1 MSRAV
6 GASRLRNPAAPFYA
20 LVLSASI
27 LSILGLVMV
36 FSASSIHSLETKGS
50 SIAIVLRQFIF
61 LIISIPLAMYLSRL
75 PLERWKVLA
84 RFGLVISI
92 ILLLIVRIPGI
103 GKSVN
108 GNRNWISLKV
118 VDVQPSE
125 LAKFLLILWA
135 SHMLATRVNAGFIRI
150 NVLALIAPGFIVAS
164 ALVMWGKDL
173 GTASVMM
180 AILGGLLFIS
190 GIPLRLVGTLT
201 ATAAVAIGFFIATAQ
216 YRAAR
221 WSVFL
226 NPFDPAQYKNEG
238 WQPAHSLLG
247 LASGGIFG
255 VGLGGSRQKWGNL
268 PEAHT
273 DFIFA
278 VIGEE
283 LGLLGTLF
291 VLAML
296 GVLIYSALRIAMRT
310 SDSFTR
316 FACAGIAVWIGIQ
329 TVLNIGSAV
338 SLLPVVGVTLPFLSY
353 GGSALIA
360 TYLGIGFIASSA
372 LNDPEINSEVRRF
385 VAERIKR
392 K

>member
-1 MSRAV
+1 MSKSV
-6 GASRLRNPAAPFYA
+6 KSQRLSNPAAPFYGLVISA
-20 LVLSASI
+20 SVLSVI
-27 LSILGLVMV
+27 GLIMV
-36 FSASSIHSLETKGS
+36 FSASSIHSLDTKGS
-50 SIAIVLRQFIF
+50 SIAIVFRQLIF
-61 LIISIPLAMYLSRL
+61 LAISIPMAFFLARL
-75 PLERWKVLA
+75 PMERWKSLA
-84 RFGLVISI
+84 KFGLALSI

-108 GNRNWISLKV
+108 GNRNWISLKF

-135 SHMLATRVNAGFIRI
+135 SHLLATRINAGLMRV
-150 NVLALIAPGFIVAS
+150 NVLALIAPGFLIAS
-164 ALVMWGKDL
+164 ALVMWGRDL
-173 GTASVMM
+173 GTASVIM
-180 AILGGLLFIS
+180 AILGGLLFVS

-201 ATAAVAIGFFIATAQ
+201 AAAAIAIGFFIATAS

-291 VLAML
+291 IL
-296 GVLIYSALRIAMRT
+296 GLLGTLIYCALRIAMKT
-310 SDSFTR
+310 SDPFTR
-316 FACAGIAVWIGIQ
+316 FASAGIGVWIAIQ

-338 SLLPVVGVTLPFLSY
+338 SLLPVVGVTLPLVSY

-360 TYLGIGFIASSA
+360 TYMGIGFLAASA
-372 LNDPEINSEVRRF
+372 LSDPEIKAEIKRAL
-385 VAERIKR
+385 AERLHR
-392 K
+392 

>member
-1 MSRAV
+1 MSKAV
-6 GASRLRNPAAPFYA
+6 KTQKLSNPAAPFYGLVISA
-20 LVLSASI
+20 SVLSVI
-27 LSILGLVMV
+27 GLIMV
-36 FSASSIHSLETKGS
+36 FSASSIHSLDTKGS
-50 SIAIVLRQFIF
+50 SIAIVVRQLIF
-61 LIISIPLAMYLSRL
+61 LAISIPMAIFLARL
-75 PLERWKVLA
+75 PMKSWKSLA
-84 RFGLVISI
+84 KYGLAVSI
-92 ILLLIVRIPGI
+92 VLLLIVRIPGI

-108 GNRNWISLKV
+108 GNRNWISLKF

-135 SHMLATRVNAGFIRI
+135 SHLLATRINAGLMRV
-150 NVLALIAPGFIVAS
+150 NVLALIAPGFLIAS
-164 ALVMWGKDL
+164 ALVMRGRDL
-173 GTASVMM
+173 GTASVIM
-180 AILGGLLFIS
+180 AILGGLLFVS

-226 NPFDPAQYKNEG
+226 NPFDPEQYKNEG

-278 VIGEE
+278 IIGEE

-291 VLAML
+291 ILALL
-296 GVLIYSALRIAMRT
+296 GTLIYCALRIAMKT
-310 SDSFTR
+310 SDPFTR
-316 FACAGIAVWIGIQ
+316 FACAGIGVWVAIQ

-338 SLLPVVGVTLPFLSY
+338 SLLPVVGVTLPLVSY

-360 TYLGIGFIASSA
+360 TYMGIGFLASSA
-372 LNDPEINSEVRRF
+372 LSDPEIKAEVKRALSERLHR
-385 VAERIKR
+385 
-392 K
+392 

>member
-1 MSRAV
+1 MSKSV
-6 GASRLRNPAAPFYA
+6 KSQRLSNPAAPFYGLVISA
-20 LVLSASI
+20 SVLSVI
-27 LSILGLVMV
+27 GLIMV
-36 FSASSIHSLETKGS
+36 FSASSIHSLDTKGS
-50 SIAIVLRQFIF
+50 SIAIVFRQLIF
-61 LIISIPLAMYLSRL
+61 LAISIPMAFFLARL
-75 PLERWKVLA
+75 PMERWKALA
-84 RFGLVISI
+84 KFGLALSI

-108 GNRNWISLKV
+108 GNRNWISLKF

-135 SHMLATRVNAGFIRI
+135 SHLLATRINAGLMRV
-150 NVLALIAPGFIVAS
+150 NVLALIAPGFLIAS
-164 ALVMWGKDL
+164 ALVMWGRDL
-173 GTASVMM
+173 GTASVIM
-180 AILGGLLFIS
+180 AILGGLLFVS

-201 ATAAVAIGFFIATAQ
+201 AAAAIAIGFFIATAS

-291 VLAML
+291 IL
-296 GVLIYSALRIAMRT
+296 GLLGTLIYCALRIAMKT
-310 SDSFTR
+310 SDPFTR
-316 FACAGIAVWIGIQ
+316 FASAGIGVWIAIQ

-338 SLLPVVGVTLPFLSY
+338 SLLPVVGVTLPLVSY

-360 TYLGIGFIASSA
+360 TYMGIGFLAASA
-372 LNDPEINSEVRRF
+372 LSDPEIKAEVKRAL
-385 VAERIKR
+385 AERLHR
-392 K
+392 

>member
-1 MSRAV
+1 MSKSV
-6 GASRLRNPAAPFYA
+6 KSQRLSNPAAPFYGLVISA
-20 LVLSASI
+20 SVLSVI
-27 LSILGLVMV
+27 GLIMV
-36 FSASSIHSLETKGS
+36 FSASSIHSLDTKGS
-50 SIAIVLRQFIF
+50 SIAIVFRQLIF
-61 LIISIPLAMYLSRL
+61 LAISIPMAFFLARL
-75 PLERWKVLA
+75 PMERWKSLA
-84 RFGLVISI
+84 KFGLAISI

-108 GNRNWISLKV
+108 GNRNWISLKF

-135 SHMLATRVNAGFIRI
+135 SHLLATRINAGLMRV
-150 NVLALIAPGFIVAS
+150 NVLALIAPGFLIAS
-164 ALVMWGKDL
+164 ALVMWGRDL
-173 GTASVMM
+173 GTASVIM
-180 AILGGLLFIS
+180 AILGGLLFVS

-201 ATAAVAIGFFIATAQ
+201 AAAAIAIGFFIATAS

-291 VLAML
+291 IL
-296 GVLIYSALRIAMRT
+296 GLLGTLIYCALRIAMKT
-310 SDSFTR
+310 SDPFTR
-316 FACAGIAVWIGIQ
+316 FASAGIGVWIAIQ

-338 SLLPVVGVTLPFLSY
+338 SLLPVVGVTLPLVSY

-360 TYLGIGFIASSA
+360 TYMGIGFLAASA
-372 LNDPEINSEVRRF
+372 LSDPEIKAEVKRAL
-385 VAERIKR
+385 AERLHR
-392 K
+392 

>member
-1 MSRAV
+1 MSKAV
-6 GASRLRNPAAPFYA
+6 KTQKLSNPAAPFYG
-20 LVLSASI
+20 LVISASI
-27 LSILGLVMV
+27 LSIIGLIMV
-36 FSASSIHSLETKGS
+36 FSASSIHSLDTKGS
-50 SIAIVLRQFIF
+50 SIAIVVRQLIF
-61 LIISIPLAMYLSRL
+61 LAISIPMAIFLARL
-75 PLERWKVLA
+75 PMKSWKSLA
-84 RFGLVISI
+84 KYGLAISI
-92 ILLLIVRIPGI
+92 VLLLIVRIPGI

-125 LAKFLLILWA
+125 LTKFLLILWA
-135 SHMLATRVNAGFIRI
+135 SHLLATRINAGLMRV
-150 NVLALIAPGFIVAS
+150 NVLALIAPGFLIAS
-164 ALVMWGKDL
+164 ALVMWGRDL
-173 GTASVMM
+173 GTASVIM
-180 AILGGLLFIS
+180 AILGGLLFVS

-278 VIGEE
+278 IIGEE

-291 VLAML
+291 ILALL
-296 GVLIYSALRIAMRT
+296 GTLIYCALRIAMKT
-310 SDSFTR
+310 SDPFTR
-316 FACAGIAVWIGIQ
+316 FACAGIGVWVAIQ

-338 SLLPVVGVTLPFLSY
+338 SLLPVVGVTLPLVSY

-360 TYLGIGFIASSA
+360 TYLGIGFLASSA
-372 LNDPEINSEVRRF
+372 LSDPEIKAEVKRALSERLHR
-385 VAERIKR
+385 
-392 K
+392 

>member
-1 MSRAV
+1 MSKSV
-6 GASRLRNPAAPFYA
+6 KSQRLSNPAAPFYGLVISA
-20 LVLSASI
+20 SVLSVI
-27 LSILGLVMV
+27 GLIMV
-36 FSASSIHSLETKGS
+36 FSASSIHSLDTKGS
-50 SIAIVLRQFIF
+50 SIAIVFRQLIF
-61 LIISIPLAMYLSRL
+61 LAISIPMAFFLARL
-75 PLERWKVLA
+75 PMERWKSLA
-84 RFGLVISI
+84 KFGLAISI

-108 GNRNWISLKV
+108 GNRNWISLKF

-135 SHMLATRVNAGFIRI
+135 SHLLATRINAGLMRV
-150 NVLALIAPGFIVAS
+150 NVLALIAPGFLIAS
-164 ALVMWGKDL
+164 ALVMWGRDL
-173 GTASVMM
+173 GTASVIM
-180 AILGGLLFIS
+180 AILGGLLFVS

-201 ATAAVAIGFFIATAQ
+201 AAAAIAIGFFIATAS

-291 VLAML
+291 ILALL
-296 GVLIYSALRIAMRT
+296 GTLIYCALRIAMKT
-310 SDSFTR
+310 SDPFTR
-316 FACAGIAVWIGIQ
+316 FASAGIGVWIAIQ

-338 SLLPVVGVTLPFLSY
+338 SLLPVVGVTLPLVSY

-360 TYLGIGFIASSA
+360 TYMGIGFLAASA
-372 LNDPEINSEVRRF
+372 LSDPEIKAEVKRAL
-385 VAERIKR
+385 AERLHR
-392 K
+392 

>member
-1 MSRAV
+1 MSKSV
-6 GASRLRNPAAPFYA
+6 GAQRLRNPAAPFYA
-20 LVLSASI
+20 LIISAGL
-27 LSILGLVMV
+27 LSIIGVVMV
-36 FSASSIHSLETKGS
+36 FSASSIHSLDTKGS
-50 SIAIVLRQFIF
+50 SIAIVLRQLIF
-61 LIISIPLAMYLSRL
+61 LAISIPMAIFLARLSQAQ
-75 PLERWKVLA
+75 WKVLA
-84 RFGLVISI
+84 KFGLAISI
-92 ILLLIVRIPGI
+92 VLLLVVRIPGI

-108 GNRNWISLKV
+108 GNRNWISLKF

-135 SHMLATRVNAGFIRI
+135 SHLLATRMNAGLMRV
-150 NVLALIAPGFIVAS
+150 NVLALIAPGFLIAS
-164 ALVMWGKDL
+164 ALVMWGRDL
-173 GTASVMM
+173 GTASVIM
-180 AILGGLLFIS
+180 AILGGLLFVS

-201 ATAAVAIGFFIATAQ
+201 ATAAVGIGFFIATAQ

-226 NPFDPAQYKNEG
+226 NPFDPSQYKNEG

-291 VLAML
+291 ILVLL
-296 GVLIYSALRIAMRT
+296 GTLIYSALRISMRT
-310 SDSFTR
+310 TDSFTR
-316 FACAGIAVWIGIQ
+316 FACAGIAAWIGIQ

-338 SLLPVVGVTLPFLSY
+338 SLLPVVGVTLPLLSY

-360 TYLGIGFIASSA
+360 TYMGIGFLASSA
-372 LNDPEINSEVRRF
+372 LHDPEIKSEVTRALAQRLH
-385 VAERIKR
+385 R
-392 K
+392 

>member
-1 MSRAV
+1 MSKSV
-6 GASRLRNPAAPFYA
+6 KSQRLSNPAAPFYGLVISA
-20 LVLSASI
+20 SVLSVI
-27 LSILGLVMV
+27 GLIMV
-36 FSASSIHSLETKGS
+36 FSASSIHSLDTKGS
-50 SIAIVLRQFIF
+50 SIAIVFRQLIF
-61 LIISIPLAMYLSRL
+61 LAISIPMAFFLARL
-75 PLERWKVLA
+75 PMERWKSLA
-84 RFGLVISI
+84 KFGLALSI

-108 GNRNWISLKV
+108 GNRNWISLKF

-135 SHMLATRVNAGFIRI
+135 SHLLATRINAGLMRV
-150 NVLALIAPGFIVAS
+150 NVLALIAPGFLIAS
-164 ALVMWGKDL
+164 ALVMWGRDL
-173 GTASVMM
+173 GTASVIM
-180 AILGGLLFIS
+180 AILGGLLFVS

-201 ATAAVAIGFFIATAQ
+201 AAAAIAIGFFIATAS

-291 VLAML
+291 IL
-296 GVLIYSALRIAMRT
+296 GLLGTLIYCALRIAMKT
-310 SDSFTR
+310 SDPFTR
-316 FACAGIAVWIGIQ
+316 FASAGIGVWIAIQ

-338 SLLPVVGVTLPFLSY
+338 SLLPVVGVTLPLVSY

-360 TYLGIGFIASSA
+360 TYMGIGFLAASA
-372 LNDPEINSEVRRF
+372 LSDPEIKAEVKRAL
-385 VAERIKR
+385 AERLHR
-392 K
+392 

>member
-1 MSRAV
+1 MSKSV
-6 GASRLRNPAAPFYA
+6 KSQRLSNPAAPFYGLVISA
-20 LVLSASI
+20 SVLSVI
-27 LSILGLVMV
+27 GLIMV
-36 FSASSIHSLETKGS
+36 FSASSIHSLDTKGS
-50 SIAIVLRQFIF
+50 SIAIVFRQLIF
-61 LIISIPLAMYLSRL
+61 LAISIPMAFFLARL
-75 PLERWKVLA
+75 PMERWKSLA
-84 RFGLVISI
+84 KFGLVISI
-92 ILLLIVRIPGI
+92 VLLLIVRIPGI

-108 GNRNWISLKV
+108 GNRNWISLKF

-135 SHMLATRVNAGFIRI
+135 SHLLATRINAGLMRV
-150 NVLALIAPGFIVAS
+150 NVLALIAPGFLIAS
-164 ALVMWGKDL
+164 ALVMWGRDL
-173 GTASVMM
+173 GTASVIM
-180 AILGGLLFIS
+180 AILGGLLFVS

-201 ATAAVAIGFFIATAQ
+201 AAAAIAIGLFIATAS

-291 VLAML
+291 IL
-296 GVLIYSALRIAMRT
+296 GLLGTLIYCALRIAMKT
-310 SDSFTR
+310 SDPFTR
-316 FACAGIAVWIGIQ
+316 FASAGIGVWIAIQ

-338 SLLPVVGVTLPFLSY
+338 SLLPVVGVTLPLVSY

-360 TYLGIGFIASSA
+360 TYMGIGFLAASA
-372 LNDPEINSEVRRF
+372 LSDPEIKAEVKRAL
-385 VAERIKR
+385 VERLHR
-392 K
+392 

>member
-1 MSRAV
+1 MSKSV
-6 GASRLRNPAAPFYA
+6 KTQKLSNPAAPFYGLVISA
-20 LVLSASI
+20 SVLSI
-27 LSILGLVMV
+27 IGLIMV
-36 FSASSIHSLETKGS
+36 FSASSIHSLDTKGS
-50 SIAIVLRQFIF
+50 SIAIVVRQLIF
-61 LIISIPLAMYLSRL
+61 LAISIPMAIFLARL
-75 PLERWKVLA
+75 PMKSWKSLA
-84 RFGLVISI
+84 KYGLAISI
-92 ILLLIVRIPGI
+92 VLLLIVRIPGI

-108 GNRNWISLKV
+108 GNRNWISLKF

-135 SHMLATRVNAGFIRI
+135 SHLLATRINAGLMRV
-150 NVLALIAPGFIVAS
+150 NVLALIAPGFLIAS
-164 ALVMWGKDL
+164 ALVMWGRDL
-173 GTASVMM
+173 GTASVIM
-180 AILGGLLFIS
+180 AILGGLLFVS

-278 VIGEE
+278 IIGEE

-291 VLAML
+291 ILALL
-296 GVLIYSALRIAMRT
+296 GTLIYCALRIAMKT
-310 SDSFTR
+310 SDPFTR
-316 FACAGIAVWIGIQ
+316 FACAGIGVWVAIQ

-338 SLLPVVGVTLPFLSY
+338 SLLPVVGVTLPLVSY

-360 TYLGIGFIASSA
+360 TYLGIGFLASSA
-372 LNDPEINSEVRRF
+372 LSDPEIKAEVKRALSERLHR
-385 VAERIKR
+385 
-392 K
+392 

>member
-1 MSRAV
+1 ML
-6 GASRLRNPAAPFYA
+6 ASRL
-20 LVLSASI
+20 
-27 LSILGLVMV
+27 
-36 FSASSIHSLETKGS
+36 
-50 SIAIVLRQFIF
+50 
-61 LIISIPLAMYLSRL
+61 
-75 PLERWKVLA
+75 
-84 RFGLVISI
+84 
-92 ILLLIVRIPGI
+92 
-103 GKSVN
+103 
-108 GNRNWISLKV
+108 
-118 VDVQPSE
+118 
-125 LAKFLLILWA
+125 
-135 SHMLATRVNAGFIRI
+135 NAGFMRV

-164 ALVMWGKDL
+164 ALVMWGHDL
-173 GTASVMM
+173 GTASVLM
-180 AILGGLLFIS
+180 AILGGLLFVS

-201 ATAAVAIGFFIATAQ
+201 ATAAVGIGFFIATTQ

-291 VLAML
+291 ILALL
-296 GVLIYSALRIAMRT
+296 GTLIYCSLRIAMRS

-316 FACAGIAVWIGIQ
+316 FACAGIASWIAIQ
-329 TVLNIGSAV
+329 TILNIGSAV
-338 SLLPVVGVTLPFLSY
+338 SLLPVVGVTLPLLSY

-360 TYLGIGFIASSA
+360 TYLGIAFIASSA
-372 LNDPEINSEVRRF
+372 LREPEIKLEVKNFLAQRMHR
-385 VAERIKR
+385 
-392 K
+392 

>member
-1 MSRAV
+1 MSKAV
-6 GASRLRNPAAPFYA
+6 KTQKLSNPAAPFYG

-27 LSILGLVMV
+27 LSVIGLIMV
-36 FSASSIHSLETKGS
+36 FSASSIHSLDTKGS
-50 SIAIVLRQFIF
+50 SIAIVVRQLIF
-61 LIISIPLAMYLSRL
+61 LAISIPMAIFLARL
-75 PLERWKVLA
+75 PLKSWKSLA
-84 RFGLVISI
+84 KYGLAISI
-92 ILLLIVRIPGI
+92 VLLLIVRIPGI

-135 SHMLATRVNAGFIRI
+135 SHLLATRINAGLMRV
-150 NVLALIAPGFIVAS
+150 NVLALIAPGFLIAS
-164 ALVMWGKDL
+164 ALVMWGRDL
-173 GTASVMM
+173 GTASVIM
-180 AILGGLLFIS
+180 AILGGLLFVS

-278 VIGEE
+278 IIGEE

-291 VLAML
+291 ILALL
-296 GVLIYSALRIAMRT
+296 GTLIYCALRIAMKT
-310 SDSFTR
+310 SDPFTR
-316 FACAGIAVWIGIQ
+316 FACAGIGVWVAIQ

-338 SLLPVVGVTLPFLSY
+338 SLLPVVGVTLPLVSY

-360 TYLGIGFIASSA
+360 TYMGIGFLASSA
-372 LNDPEINSEVRRF
+372 LSDPEIKAEVKRALSERLHR
-385 VAERIKR
+385 
-392 K
+392 